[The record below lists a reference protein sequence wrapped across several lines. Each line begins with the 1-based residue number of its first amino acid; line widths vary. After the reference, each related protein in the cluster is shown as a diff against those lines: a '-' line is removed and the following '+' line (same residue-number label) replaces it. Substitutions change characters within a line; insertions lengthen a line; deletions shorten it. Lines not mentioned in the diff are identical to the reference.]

1 MALGVPSPP
10 WLCNRS
16 GVVLLFRAYGEVRN
30 SWGVGERRGRVGW
43 LRLGQVWFGFF
54 DVVVEA

>member
-1 MALGVPSPP
+1 M
-10 WLCNRS
+10 
-16 GVVLLFRAYGEVRN
+16 VLLFRAYREARN